1 PHPASPAATP
11 QLLRATATLKIGSCS
26 GVPAGSAGEV
36 DVTIVHPAPPLLVQL
51 PGRALTLDDVTQLAT
66 ADELHRYELA
76 EGNLLVMPPA
86 DAEHAALIT
95 QIIVWL
101 VTHGHSADRVLA
113 TPGLRITESSSGRS
127 PDVLV
132 LCRPAPRGTVWIDP
146 ADTLL
151 VVEVVSP
158 GSENLDRMIKPGEYA
173 RAGIARFWRIERDRG
188 PATAHMYALGT
199 DERGEPAYISHRATL
214 LDELL
219 AAAPPHLP

>member
-1 PHPASPAATP
+1 MT
-11 QLLRATATLKIGSCS
+11 
-26 GVPAGSAGEV
+26 V
-36 DVTIVHPAPPLLVQL
+36 VHPTPPLVVQL
-51 PGRALTLDDVTQLAT
+51 PGRALTLDDVTQLAA

-86 DAEHAALIT
+86 DTEHATLIT
-95 QIIVWL
+95 QLVVWL
-101 VTHGHSADRVLA
+101 VTNGYSPDRVLA

-132 LCRPAPRGTVWIDP
+132 LRRPAPRGTVWIDP

-158 GSENLDRMIKPGEYA
+158 GSENLDRTIKPGEYA
-173 RAGIARFWRIERDRG
+173 RAGIARFWRIERDGG
-188 PATAHMYALGT
+188 PATAHIYALGI
-199 DERGEPAYISHRATL
+199 DERGEPAYISHRAVL

-219 AAAPPHLP
+219 AAAPPHLS